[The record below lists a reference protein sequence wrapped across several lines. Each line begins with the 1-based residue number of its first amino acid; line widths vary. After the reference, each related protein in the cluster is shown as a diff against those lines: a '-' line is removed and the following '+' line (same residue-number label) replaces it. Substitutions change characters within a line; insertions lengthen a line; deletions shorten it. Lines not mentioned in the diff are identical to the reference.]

1 MADENDTEH
10 DDEQDD
16 DESSA
21 EGEGAADEPSEPVAP
36 SRAPSSSDRD
46 EPASDR
52 DASARDASDR
62 GASDRD
68 ESDRDESDEARLARE
83 ERELRKDSEQAAR
96 EADARREDDAGAITG
111 TLGLERWVQFAFI
124 ALAVGLVY
132 VTDKLVTF
140 IWEFFAEPDPT
151 IVTITAVAVSLA
163 VSYVLYQNMR
173 VRDFASEVVSEM
185 SKVTWPTRDETWY
198 STLVVIG
205 ASFVAALY
213 TGALDALW
221 SALTDMIYG

>member
-1 MADENDTEH
+1 MAEENETEH
-10 DDEQDD
+10 EDEQDD
-16 DESSA
+16 ES
-21 EGEGAADEPSEPVAP
+21 EPSESEASAAEP
-36 SRAPSSSDRD
+36 SEAESSESSDSDAD
-46 EPASDR
+46 ER
-52 DASARDASDR
+52 EETDAARS
-62 GASDRD
+62 
-68 ESDRDESDEARLARE
+68 ARE

-96 EADARREDDAGAITG
+96 EAEARREDDLPITG
-111 TLGLERWVQFAFI
+111 ALGLERWVQFAFI
-124 ALAVGLVY
+124 AIAVALVY

-151 IVTITAVAVSLA
+151 IVTIAAVAVSLG

-173 VRDFASEVVSEM
+173 VRDFATEVVSEM

-198 STLVVIG
+198 STVVVIG

-213 TGALDALW
+213 TGLLDALW